1 MPTGS
6 EKWPKAALGQDEV
19 GKAGQNQ
26 VKQVCAGGMGVAQV
40 GGWSLEDIGQRT
52 EALGPQDCKTSQ
64 RI

>member
-19 GKAGQNQ
+19 ENWPKPGQTGVCRWDGSGAGRR
-26 VKQVCAGGMGVAQV
+26 
-40 GGWSLEDIGQRT
+40 LELGGQRT
-52 EALGPQDCKTSQ
+52 EALGPQDCKTFQ